1 MRVFSS
7 TSHARLSEEGDD
19 QEVGP
24 ETVSLKA
31 AGRVRRR
38 ARLPALGVRTRI
50 LLGFTALLALA
61 TVASVLVAR
70 QIEVAQ
76 IDRRISDALAQESR
90 ELRRLAAGRD
100 PATGRAFDGDV
111 RRIFDV
117 YLSRNSPS
125 RNEALLTFV
134 DGKPYRRSAPVGGY
148 RLDRDP
154 ELVAR
159 WSALIDTDR
168 GRVNGTP
175 AGDVE
180 YLAVPFLD
188 GDRTAGVFVVA
199 VFREGEERELGAVT
213 LATGGVGLAILL
225 AGSIL
230 AWRLADRILRPVRL
244 VTRTARTISETDLE
258 RRIPVEGRDEVAELA
273 LTFNEM
279 LGRLEQAFS
288 TQRRFLDDAGHELRT
303 PITIVRGHLEV
314 MGDDPAEQRETVAL
328 VTDELDR
335 MARLVDDLLTLA
347 HAERLD
353 FLDRES
359 VALAA
364 LTDELLSKARGLGDR
379 AWTLDAR
386 AEGVAL
392 ADRHR
397 LTQGVMQLAENAVR
411 HTSPGDVI
419 GLGTAASESEV
430 RLWVRDTGPGV
441 PTGEEQRVFERFA
454 RGRGM
459 PRGESSGLGLSI
471 VRAIAEA
478 HGGRVELRSTPGEG
492 ATFAIV
498 LPVRKVEA

>member
-1 MRVFSS
+1 MFSS
-7 TSHARLSEEGDD
+7 TSHASLSA
-19 QEVGP
+19 QENDVDVATSAAPEVTHDVG
-24 ETVSLKA
+24 
-31 AGRVRRR
+31 RRR
-38 ARLPALGVRTRI
+38 ALLPALGVRTRI
-50 LLGFTALLALA
+50 LLGFTVLLALA
-61 TVASVLVAR
+61 TVASVVVAR

-76 IDRRISDALAQESR
+76 IDRRISDALLQESR
-90 ELRRLAAGRD
+90 ELRRLAEGRD
-100 PATGRAFDGDV
+100 PATGEAFAGDV

-125 RNEALLTFV
+125 RNEAFLTFV
-134 DGKPYRRSAPVGGY
+134 EGRPYRRTAPVAGY

-154 ELVAR
+154 ELVQR
-159 WSALIDTDR
+159 WSGLVDTDR

-199 VFREGEERELGAVT
+199 VFREGEERELDAVT
-213 LATGGVGLAILL
+213 IATGGVGLAILL
-225 AGSIL
+225 FGSIL

-273 LTFNEM
+273 QTFNEM
-279 LGRLEQAFS
+279 LERLDQAFT

-303 PITIVRGHLEV
+303 PITIVRGHLEL

-347 HAERLD
+347 HAERVD
-353 FLDRES
+353 FLDRS
-359 VALAA
+359 PVVLSALA
-364 LTDELLSKARGLGDR
+364 DELLSKARALGDR
-379 AWTLDAR
+379 AWMLDAR
-386 AEGVAL
+386 AEDEIV
-392 ADRHR
+392 ADRQR
-397 LTQGVMQLAENAVR
+397 LTQAVMQLSENAVR
-411 HTSPGDVI
+411 HTSPGDEI
-419 GLGTAASESEV
+419 GVGVASSPDGV

-441 PTGEEQRVFERFA
+441 PAGEEQRVFDRFA
-454 RGRGM
+454 RGRGT

-478 HGGRVELRSTPGEG
+478 HGGRVELDSTPGKG
-492 ATFAIV
+492 ATFTIV
-498 LPVRKVEA
+498 LPARRVAP